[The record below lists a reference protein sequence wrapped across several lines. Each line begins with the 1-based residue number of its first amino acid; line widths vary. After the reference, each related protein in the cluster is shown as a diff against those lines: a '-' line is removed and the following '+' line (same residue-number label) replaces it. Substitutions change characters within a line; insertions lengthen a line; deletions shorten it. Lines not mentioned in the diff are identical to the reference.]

1 MGWRIIKP
9 FSIDLYN
16 KNDDAKELVIQVLQD
31 KGFKAWVNPDTYGID
46 IICQRNDEPY
56 TYYEVEVKHNWKGE
70 SFPFKSIHIPMRKL
84 KFANA
89 RSYFVML
96 NHERSHMLVIPGI
109 QLLNSPVITKS
120 TIYTNNEMFIEVKI
134 NAQFDK
140 PC

>member
-1 MGWRIIKP
+1 MIKP
-9 FSIDLYN
+9 FSIDLYD
-16 KNDDAKELVIQVLQD
+16 KNDDAKELVIKLLTS

-46 IICQRNDEPY
+46 IICQYADNPY
-56 TYYEVEVKHNWKGE
+56 TYHEVEVKHNWKGE
-70 SFPFKSIHIPMRKL
+70 SFPFKTVHIPTRKL

-120 TIYTNNEMFIEVKI
+120 TIYTNDEEFVEVTL
-134 NAQFDK
+134 
-140 PC
+140 